1 MTSPEISIELSGFQL
16 INLPVIV
23 DSSGGW
29 SPKGTNT
36 FRTLQSLITA
46 WPMLKK
52 LSAKKEQPVEREL
65 IDSTTFA

>member
-29 SPKGTNT
+29 LPKGRNT

-46 WPMLKK
+46 WPGLKK
-52 LSAKKEQPVEREL
+52 LSANNEQPVEREL